1 MNPLEAMH
9 IELET
14 LPNCITTLR
23 VELPP
28 DRVTQER
35 QSIVGEFQG
44 SARLPGYRPGKAPRQ
59 LIETRY
65 KKEIAEELRRKLVNA
80 GTREAIAEKK
90 LRVLSL
96 GDVEQ
101 VELAPDST
109 LRFTAK
115 LITAP
120 EFELPP
126 YKGLPVKVPPVE
138 ITEDELDRAL
148 DGLRQRLSE
157 FTDLEGRGLE
167 MEDFAVLDFAGR
179 LDGQPLS
186 EVAPEAPKEFTGR
199 ENFWFKL
206 VPNSILPGYSEALV
220 GAVAGETREVAVEV
234 PADFPLEA
242 LIGKRLEYTVKIRE
256 LKQQVLPA
264 LDDAFAEKVM
274 PGKTLADL
282 RARARLDLEA
292 ERLGMIEDS
301 KRRQVN
307 IQLVGAT
314 NFDLPV
320 EFVRSET
327 RRIMGDIVR
336 QNQERGISDDEIRG
350 NHGEIG
356 ANAAIAARERLKSA
370 FILTRIAEKE
380 GIKVT
385 RDEFDHHLAQMA
397 VRHQMALEKLR
408 RLLEEREALP
418 QIEEEVLLAKVL
430 AFIVANASVETV
442 AAASFEASA
451 AATPAAL
458 E

>member
-1 MNPLEAMH
+1 MH
-9 IELET
+9 IELEN
-14 LPNCITTLR
+14 LPNCVTTLR

-28 DRVTQER
+28 DRVSQEK
-35 QSIVGEFQG
+35 QSILREFQG
-44 SARLPGYRPGKAPRQ
+44 SARLPGYRPGKAPRH

-90 LRVLSL
+90 LRVLSV

-126 YKGLPVKVPPVE
+126 YQGLPVKVPPVE
-138 ITEDELDRAL
+138 ITEEELDKAL
-148 DGLRQRLSE
+148 DGLRHRLAD
-157 FTDLEGRGLE
+157 FNDIEGRGLE
-167 MEDFAVLDFAGR
+167 MGDFAVLDFAGR

-206 VPNSILPGYSEALV
+206 APNSLLPGFSEALV
-220 GAVAGETREVAVEV
+220 GAMAGETRELGLEI
-234 PADFPLEA
+234 PPDFPLEA
-242 LIGKRLEYTVKIRE
+242 LIGKRVEYTVKVRE
-256 LKQQVLPA
+256 LKQQVLPE

-282 RARARLDLEA
+282 RARGRADLEA
-292 ERLGMIEDS
+292 ERLGMIEES
-301 KRRQVN
+301 KRRQ
-307 IQLVGAT
+307 ITAQLVGAT
-314 NFDLPV
+314 HFDLPV

-327 RRIMGDIVR
+327 RRIMSDIVR

-356 ANAAIAARERLKSA
+356 ANAANAARERLTSA

-385 RDEFDHHLAQMA
+385 REEFDRHLAQMA

-408 RLLEEREALP
+408 RLLEERQALG
-418 QIEEEVLLAKVL
+418 QIEEEVLIGKVL

-442 AAASFEASA
+442 AATSFEAPEA
-451 AATPAAL
+451 AIPEAA